1 MGVAYNLK
9 DDVMDKMI
17 MVVFDNEAKAYEGSH
32 ALGDLHRE
40 GSLTVY
46 SGAVIAKDA
55 GGQVSVRQAGD
66 QGPLGT
72 GLGMAT
78 GALIGALGGPAGLAA
93 GAAVG
98 AVGGSIVDLVNL
110 GVGVDFLDEI
120 SRQLS
125 PGKAAIVA
133 EIEEEW
139 VTPLDTRMEELGGAI
154 CRRPR
159 AEVIDVKMERDA
171 ALLQAEFDKLQAE
184 FDQASG
190 EARAR
195 LQAKVKDAKARL
207 EVAKNRAKTQADEM
221 DREVQAKIQALRDQ
235 ASRAAGDVKARLEKR
250 MDEMKADYEVRS
262 DKLRQAWHLT
272 REAFA
277 TSPAAHR

>member
-1 MGVAYNLK
+1 
-9 DDVMDKMI
+9 MDKMI
-17 MVVFDNEAKAYEGSH
+17 VVVFDSEAKAYE
-32 ALGDLHRE
+32 AFRVLGDLHRE

-72 GLGMAT
+72 ALGMAT
-78 GALIGALGGPAGLAA
+78 GALIGALGGPAGLALGAAA
-93 GAAVG
+93 GAL
-98 AVGGSIVDLVNL
+98 GGSIVDVVNL
-110 GVGVDFLDEI
+110 GIGEDFLDEI

-139 VTPLDTRMEELGGAI
+139 VTPLDTRMEALGGVI
-154 CRRPR
+154 HRRPR

-184 FDQASG
+184 FDQARG
-190 EARAR
+190 EAKAKLQARISEAKVRLEAARDRAR
-195 LQAKVKDAKARL
+195 TRVDELNREAEAKIQSLQDQASKAAGEAKARL
-207 EVAKNRAKTQADEM
+207 EKQ
-221 DREVQAKIQALRDQ
+221 I
-235 ASRAAGDVKARLEKR
+235 G
-250 MDEMKADYEVRS
+250 EMKADYEARS
-262 DKLRQAWHLT
+262 DKLRQAWQLT
-272 REAFA
+272 REALT
-277 TSPAAHR
+277 TSAALRR

>member
-1 MGVAYNLK
+1 
-9 DDVMDKMI
+9 MDKMI
-17 MVVFDNEAKAYEGSH
+17 MIVFDTEAKAYEASR

-40 GSLTVY
+40 GSLAVY
-46 SGAVIAKDA
+46 SCAVIVKDA
-55 GGQVSVRQAGD
+55 GGQVSVRQADD

-78 GALIGALGGPAGLAA
+78 GALIGALGGPVGLAA
-93 GAAVG
+93 GAAIG
-98 AVGGSIVDLVNL
+98 AVGGSIVDLVHL

-139 VTPLDTRMEELGGAI
+139 VTPLDARMEALGGTI
-154 CRRPR
+154 YRRPR

-171 ALLQAEFDKLQAE
+171 ALLQIELDQLEAEL
-184 FDQASG
+184 DQAND
-190 EARAR
+190 EAKAR
-195 LQAKVKDAKARL
+195 LQAKVSDARARL
-207 EVAKNRAKTQADEM
+207 EAEKDRARTRVDDMNREAQA
-221 DREVQAKIQALRDQ
+221 RIQALRDQ
-235 ASRAAGDVKARLEKR
+235 ASTAAGDAKARLEKR
-250 MDEMKADYEVRS
+250 MSEMKADYEVRS

-272 REAFA
+272 REAL
-277 TSPAAHR
+277 RR